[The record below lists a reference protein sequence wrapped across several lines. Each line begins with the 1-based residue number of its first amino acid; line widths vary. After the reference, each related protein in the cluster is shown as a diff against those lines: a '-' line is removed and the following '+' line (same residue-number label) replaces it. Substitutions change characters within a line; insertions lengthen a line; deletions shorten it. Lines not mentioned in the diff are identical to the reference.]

1 MKAVLASTLIPAAA
15 ITALIHASPAAATP
29 DTPTPDTT
37 CGTTL
42 ESWMPYTLEG
52 VVWHNDNSY
61 KSDRTR
67 IDIGSD
73 GKASWWIESHG
84 EAKGH
89 DRVWIESNP
98 ARFRSDR
105 GTGSGPML
113 DFTLWQPTCNAAG
126 QVVAAHVTTHIP
138 NGLGVETVKTPP
150 GEPLKPK

>member
-1 MKAVLASTLIPAAA
+1 MKTALASGLISAAA
-15 ITALIHASPAAATP
+15 ITALIQASPAAAAP
-29 DTPTPDTT
+29 DTPATDTA

-42 ESWMPYTLEG
+42 ESWMPHTLEG
-52 VVWHNDNSY
+52 VVWHNDNPN
-61 KSDRTR
+61 KQDRTR

-73 GKASWWIESHG
+73 GKVSWWIESHG
-84 EAKGH
+84 EAKGV
-89 DRVWIESNP
+89 DQVWIESNS

-126 QVVAAHVTTHIP
+126 HVVSAHATTHIP
-138 NGLGVETVKTPP
+138 IGLGVETVRTPP